1 MAKVTLPPDP
11 WQNVLSLH
19 DLRADELIS
28 GLQKCLRRGLTERAL
43 LIAYEMCVT
52 SAEFEEH
59 LWTRLSVISVED
71 VGKGNTMMPILVDSL
86 YRMHL
91 RIARPSGDRYLFAA
105 HAIRMIAESA
115 KDRTTDDMINFAKLE
130 NQVRDKAPEIPEFA
144 LDMHTK
150 RGSEMGRNYEHFMKE
165 ASRIENPA
173 NDRDSS
179 YRDRIMAAIESG
191 ELS

>member
-71 VGKGNTMMPILVDSL
+71 VG
-86 YRMHL
+86 
-91 RIARPSGDRYLFAA
+91 RPMTAPKAVSVGPSVAGDCTDRSGPRRPCRSTTTRTPHPAPAA
-105 HAIRMIAESA
+105 
-115 KDRTTDDMINFAKLE
+115 
-130 NQVRDKAPEIPEFA
+130 
-144 LDMHTK
+144 
-150 RGSEMGRNYEHFMKE
+150 
-165 ASRIENPA
+165 
-173 NDRDSS
+173 
-179 YRDRIMAAIESG
+179 
-191 ELS
+191 